1 MTRKLTKRQHGCL
14 VEALRRHTRF
24 NMHDLNKP
32 LTEAWTGLGSMT
44 DYKPALDAG
53 LMVYANSPH
62 PGFSTWWKL
71 TIKGALI
78 VAYWLGQG
86 FNFEKVENGIRPD
99 LTLPDL

>member
-1 MTRKLTKRQHGCL
+1 MKLTKRQHRIL

-44 DYKPALDAG
+44 EYRPALDAG
-53 LMVYANSPH
+53 LMTCATQLH
-62 PGFSTWWKL
+62 PGFSVWWKL
-71 TIKGALI
+71 TTRGALI

-86 FNFEKVENGIRPD
+86 FDFKKVESDNEPNLIVPD
-99 LTLPDL
+99 F